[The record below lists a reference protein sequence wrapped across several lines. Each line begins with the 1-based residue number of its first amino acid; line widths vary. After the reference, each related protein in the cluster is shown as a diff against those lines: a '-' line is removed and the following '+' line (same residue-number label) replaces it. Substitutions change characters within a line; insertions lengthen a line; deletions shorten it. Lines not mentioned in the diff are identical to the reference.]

1 LTYGLGI
8 TGRSSIVSWGIM
20 IGQFTFLVGVA
31 ASTVMVVL
39 PYYLHNYKVFGKI
52 TLLGEFL
59 ALASVT
65 TCLAFMVADLGQPSR
80 VFNVL
85 LHLRPNSILFW
96 DMVMLI
102 GHLFLNIAVA
112 CTVLIAERKSAPPP
126 NWAKPL
132 IYFSILWAVSILI
145 VQAFLYAGLP
155 GRGLWL
161 TAIMVPRFLGSALV
175 SGTALLI
182 LLCMFLRKC
191 TKFAPGWGGIQTLA
205 KIVTYAMIISVFFVL
220 WELLTAFYSRIPDHA
235 NHYRDI
241 SSGVH
246 GHDALVS
253 WMWGST
259 ILAFVAVGLLI
270 HPKARNNKTILPI
283 ACAAAFVSVWLE
295 KGIFLLAGYGP

>member
-1 LTYGLGI
+1 
-8 TGRSSIVSWGIM
+8 VSWGIM

-31 ASTVMVVL
+31 ASAVMVVL
-39 PYYLHNYKVFGKI
+39 PYYLHNCKGFGKI

-59 ALASVT
+59 AVASIT
-65 TCLAFMVADLGQPSR
+65 MCLTFIVMDLGKPSQ

-85 LHLRPNSILFW
+85 FHLRPNSVLFW
-96 DMVMLI
+96 HMVLLS
-102 GHLFLNIAVA
+102 GYLFLNIAIA

-126 NWAKPL
+126 GWAKPL
-132 IYFSILWAVSILI
+132 IYISILWAVSILI

-155 GRGLWL
+155 VSGLWL
-161 TAIMVPRFLGSALV
+161 TATMAPRSFASALA
-175 SGTALLI
+175 SGPALLI
-182 LLCMFLRKC
+182 LFCMFLRKC
-191 TKFAPGWGGIQTLA
+191 TKFDAGWGGIQTLA

-246 GHDALVS
+246 GHGALVP
-253 WMWGST
+253 WLGIAT

-283 ACAAAFVSVWLE
+283 ACAAAVVSVWLE
-295 KGIFLLAGYGP
+295 KGCIFVLVGYTP